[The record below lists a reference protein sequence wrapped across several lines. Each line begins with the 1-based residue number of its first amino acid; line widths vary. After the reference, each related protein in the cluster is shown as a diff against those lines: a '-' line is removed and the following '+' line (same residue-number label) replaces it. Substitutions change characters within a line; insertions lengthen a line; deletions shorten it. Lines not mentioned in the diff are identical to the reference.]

1 MSDLYLY
8 HATDKKNLESI
19 KKTGLLI
26 NPPSHAWEKEMNV
39 ETLKG
44 KIFLALN
51 ATAAIEYMEELGT
64 CPKEIVILK
73 VDLDCLNQS
82 SFGYDWNNRCEYY
95 KDINSCI
102 YMSDIPSSCLQEC
115 SVASEPDQDIWD
127 FEGTDMFE
135 TIMCTF
141 EEECETNLEHE
152 DEDYDENSYW

>member
-8 HATDKKNLESI
+8 HATDRKNLESI
-19 KKTGLLI
+19 LANGLLT
-26 NPPSHAWEKEMNV
+26 NPPSHNWDAMYCD
-39 ETLKG
+39 G
-44 KIFLALN
+44 KVFLALN
-51 ATAAIEYMEELGT
+51 ASVAEDYADTSDNPPDEV
-64 CPKEIVILK
+64 VILK
-73 VDLDCLNQS
+73 VKLDALSPS